1 MTTHKFVAPNMNL
14 ALQKVKQELGPDA
27 VILSHENHRGE
38 VHITATLATESTL
51 DILLSKSKPQP
62 SSFVQENLTKEP
74 AKLPPLQA
82 EPLQVDNN
90 TLALQNEMA
99 VLKRMITEFKAPM
112 NQDGMFSHAMQFF
125 FHQKLQEMGFPN
137 QFAKRILVDLP
148 ADDSFEESIQHI
160 TSQLL
165 ENLKCRDI
173 QPATKYHSFIGPSGA
188 GKTQLIVK
196 IILHYLKC
204 KTIENFACIF
214 VNHQNVRV
222 LEESKIYAR
231 IFNVPCLY
239 VESEADLNDAIE
251 KTQHHD
257 NVFIDFPAFDQC
269 DAQNNYYIPFIRN
282 LKSTIHN
289 TLVFP
294 SNIKNLKTYAAFHE
308 GIINEIAITKVDE
321 NPHLGEFVHFS
332 LLTHTPIGFI
342 SYGNNY
348 AALELA
354 SKEMLD
360 NYLKNDLC
368 PNRESLVLNKVLS
381 V

>member
-1 MTTHKFVAPNMNL
+1 MMTTHKFVAPNMNL

-27 VILSHENHRGE
+27 VILSNENHRGE
-38 VHITATLATESTL
+38 VHITATLATEITL
-51 DILLSKSKPQP
+51 DILLSKRKPQP
-62 SSFVQENLTKEP
+62 ISFTQENQVKQVEVLPSQPMP
-74 AKLPPLQA
+74 AQI
-82 EPLQVDNN
+82 DNN

-99 VLKRMITEFKAPM
+99 ILKRMITEFKVPM
-112 NQDGMFSHAMQFF
+112 NQDGMFTHAMQFF

-148 ADDSFEESIQHI
+148 ADDTFEESIQHI
-160 TSQLL
+160 ILQLL
-165 ENLKCRDI
+165 ENIKCREMY
-173 QPATKYHSFIGPSGA
+173 PSAKYHTFIGPSGS

-196 IILHYLKC
+196 IILQYLKN

-231 IFNVPCLY
+231 IFNMPCLY
-239 VESEADLNDAIE
+239 VESEEELMQAIE
-251 KTQHHD
+251 TTKD
-257 NVFIDFPAFDQC
+257 CEAIFIDFPAFDKHE
-269 DAQNNYYIPFIRN
+269 ALHNYYVSFIQTN
-282 LKSTIHN
+282 KQVIHN

-294 SNIKNLKTYAAFHE
+294 SNIKNLKTYANLHE
-308 GIINEIAITKVDE
+308 NIIDEIAITKIDE

-332 LLTHTPIGFI
+332 LVSQIPIGFM
-342 SYGNNY
+342 STGNTY

-354 SKEMLD
+354 SKEILEE
-360 NYLKNDLC
+360 YLINDLC
-368 PNRESLVLNKVLS
+368 PNRASLVMNKVFN